1 VFQLEIAELNTICP
15 MSQREIQQEV
25 VLPNAAA
32 RVQRPRAFKRPF
44 SLLFGVFLAILTN
57 IVFWWGIVA
66 LGMMLIPPKNPDFGV
81 QVVVAIV
88 AYAIL
93 RAFRYFHGL
102 SLSCP
107 LCHGPMLHEKKCHKH
122 KYASRYL
129 LFSYRAS
136 LILDIVTKLHF
147 NCMYCGTPFKLKK

>member
-1 VFQLEIAELNTICP
+1 MPQP
-15 MSQREIQQEV
+15 EIQQEI
-25 VLPNAAA
+25 VLPIADA

-44 SLLFGVFLAILTN
+44 SLLFGVLLAILTN
-57 IVFWWGIVA
+57 VVFWWGVVA
-66 LGMMLIPPKNPDFGV
+66 LGMMLIPPKNPDYGIQAV
-81 QVVVAIV
+81 IAII

-93 RAFRYFHGL
+93 RALRYFHAI

-136 LILDIVTKLHF
+136 LILDIVIQLHF
-147 NCMYCGTPFKLKK
+147 TCMYCGTPFKLKK